1 MKNKFKVKPLPIQE
15 NQPKM
20 KQNTKCLS
28 VSKRH
33 EQDWEI
39 VEDYSTEWNTP
50 YTSTI
55 FRIVREFDRIKKKEY
70 AFR

>member
-1 MKNKFKVKPLPIQE
+1 MQ
-15 NQPKM
+15 
-20 KQNTKCLS
+20 QNTKCLS

-55 FRIVREFDRIKKKEY
+55 FRIVREFDRVKKKEY